1 MKPAHIDPRHTDAE
15 MIRACAGQRSDTVR
29 QLVARLARRGEIAQ
43 DVRERMTSIAPLL
56 AAGSLAQALHTI
68 DQCRAS
74 LDWCFTAPDYPEQP
88 TKGE

>member
-1 MKPAHIDPRHTDAE
+1 VKPAHIDPRHTDAE

-43 DVRERMTSIAPLL
+43 DVSQRMETIRPLL
-56 AAGSLAQALHTI
+56 VAGSLAEALATI
-68 DQCRAS
+68 DQCRDS
-74 LDWCFTAPDYPEQP
+74 LNWCFTAPDYPEQT